1 MSYNITEVT
10 VVPQTGQRHTAT
22 LIFMHGSGWNGVL
35 SKNDLESVFGQEFT
49 FPHIRVVYPTSPE
62 RPYTPSNGLL
72 QRVWFDRQAV
82 DINAAEDVSTIKPM
96 AEELNKLIDKEVS
109 LGIDIKRIV
118 VGGFS
123 MGSSM
128 ALQMGYCFRSDVGGI
143 VALSS
148 FLNERSN
155 VYKVLESVPEVE
167 RPPLFMCHG
176 DSDKVVPCAWGERTF
191 AQLQQRGVKGDFHSF
206 PGLNHSLCKR
216 EVELMKKWL
225 VDLLPDV

>member
-1 MSYNITEVT
+1 MSHNITEVT
-10 VVPQTGQRHTAT
+10 VVPQTGLRHTAT

-35 SKNDLESVFGQEFT
+35 SKNDLEMVFGQEFS

-62 RPYTPSNGLL
+62 RPYTPCSGML
-72 QRVWFDRQAV
+72 QHVWFDRQAV
-82 DINAAEDVSTIKPM
+82 DISAQEDVSSIKLM
-96 AEELNKLIDKEVS
+96 AEELNKLIDKEIS
-109 LGIDIKRIV
+109 LGIDVKRIV
-118 VGGFS
+118 IGGFS

-128 ALQMGYCFRSDVGGI
+128 ALQMGYCFRPDVAGI
-143 VALSS
+143 IALSS
-148 FLNERSN
+148 FLNQTSN
-155 VYKVLESVPEVE
+155 VYKVLETEPEGE

-176 DSDKVVPCAWGERTF
+176 DSDKVVPFAWGERTF
-191 AQLQQRGVKGDFHSF
+191 AQLQQRGVKGEFHSF

>member
-10 VVPQTGQRHTAT
+10 VVPQTGLRHTAT

-35 SKNDLESVFGQEFT
+35 SKNDLEMVFGQEFS

-62 RPYTPSNGLL
+62 RPYTPCNGKI

-82 DINAAEDVSTIKPM
+82 DISAPEDVSSIKPM
-96 AEELNKLIDKEVS
+96 AEELNRLIDKEVS
-109 LGIDIKRIV
+109 LGIDVKRI
-118 VGGFS
+118 
-123 MGSSM
+123 
-128 ALQMGYCFRSDVGGI
+128 
-143 VALSS
+143 
-148 FLNERSN
+148 
-155 VYKVLESVPEVE
+155 VLESVPEAE
-167 RPPLFMCHG
+167 RPLLFMCHG
-176 DSDKVVPCAWGERTF
+176 DSDKVVPWAWGERTF
-191 AQLQQRGVKGDFHSF
+191 AQLQQRGVKGEFHSF